1 MKIMS
6 YWGKSVA
13 LCALISSTTVSF
25 VVPATAVGSNTTDN
39 TMPSSQPASF
49 ESQGDLQ
56 LAQSLAGEC
65 RAAKERIFVYS
76 QRLPSSQTLGTVNP
90 DGEVTLADS
99 GSGGWIAISAPLT
112 GYVQANSLKPCKN
125 MNSPKPNPP
134 ASNPPKPNPP
144 ASNPPASTS
153 SGGDCRQV
161 KFPEGLVIRQNPNSG
176 PVVGSLMMGN
186 TVRLTNPRG
195 TEKDSQGRTWVQITS
210 PKAGWISSGFP
221 EGNLGPEMSCK

>member
-13 LCALISSTTVSF
+13 LCALISSTAVSF
-25 VVPATAVGSNTTDN
+25 VVPATAVGRNTTDN

-49 ESQGDLQ
+49 DSQGDLQ
-56 LAQSLAGEC
+56 LSQSLAGEC

-76 QRLPSSQTLGTVNP
+76 QRASSSQTLGTVDP
-90 DGEVTLADS
+90 DREVTLADS

-125 MNSPKPNPP
+125 ADRPKPPTEG
-134 ASNPPKPNPP
+134 PKPAPT
-144 ASNPPASTS
+144 SDS
-153 SGGDCRQV
+153 SGGGCRKV
-161 KFPEGLVIRQNPNSG
+161 TFAEGLIIRRDPNPG
-176 PVVGSLMMGN
+176 GAVVGNLMMGN
-186 TVRLTNPRG
+186 TVELVTPRG
-195 TEKDSQGRTWVQITS
+195 AQKDSQGRTWVQIKA

-221 EGNLGPEMSCK
+221 EGNLGPEMSCR

>member
-1 MKIMS
+1 MKIIS
-6 YWGKSVA
+6 YWSKSVA
-13 LCALISSTTVSF
+13 LCALISSTAVSF
-25 VVPATAVGSNTTDN
+25 VVPATAVGSNTKDD
-39 TMPSSQPASF
+39 TMSSSQPASF
-49 ESQGDLQ
+49 ESQGELQ
-56 LAQSLAGEC
+56 LAQSLMGEC

-76 QRLPSSQTLGTVNP
+76 QRSSSSQTLGTVNP

-125 MNSPKPNPP
+125 MERPKPPTPTPSPSSPTPNNPP
-134 ASNPPKPNPP
+134 
-144 ASNPPASTS
+144 STS

-176 PVVGSLMMGN
+176 TVVGRLMMGN
-186 TVRLTNPRG
+186 TVRLANPRRS
-195 TEKDSQGRTWVQITS
+195 EKDSQGRTWVQITA

-221 EGNLGPEMSCK
+221 EGNLGMEMSCK

>member
-1 MKIMS
+1 MKIIS
-6 YWGKSVA
+6 YWSKSVA
-13 LCALISSTTVSF
+13 LCALISSTAVSF
-25 VVPATAVGSNTTDN
+25 VVPATAVGSNTTDD
-39 TMPSSQPASF
+39 TMSSSQPASF

-56 LAQSLAGEC
+56 LAQSLMGEC

-76 QRLPSSQTLGTVNP
+76 QRSSSSQTLGTVNP

-99 GSGGWIAISAPLT
+99 GSGGWIAVSAPLT

-134 ASNPPKPNPP
+134 ASNTPKP
-144 ASNPPASTS
+144 NPPASTS

-176 PVVGSLMMGN
+176 TVVGRLMMGN
-186 TVRLTNPRG
+186 TVRLANPRRS
-195 TEKDSQGRTWVQITS
+195 EKDSQGRTWVQIAT

-221 EGNLGPEMSCK
+221 EGNLGMEMSCK